1 MTTSLK
7 GRFAQLVGQDPSF
20 RPRRV
25 VTRGGHRVRG
35 IFPSARFKRPMH
47 WESGLQWDLVYRL
60 EASWLVTDACTR
72 PTTINVAL
80 ADGTQFSHTPHA
92 VAMRRDGQI
101 VCLECIPSKHLT
113 EASVQQRLS
122 AIRRHLAD
130 LGVVFLVVTEVHLD
144 LPVARRNAR
153 MLTQALRTARPGE
166 RDAEDCVQLA
176 RRRPATLTD
185 LAALLGTDAS
195 LRMLALGHV
204 YTDMHQPL
212 GAATS
217 LTYTLE
223 EHFDAA
229 DFIHTK

>member
-20 RPRRV
+20 RPPRV
-25 VTRGGHRVRG
+25 ITRGGHRVRG

-47 WESGLQWDLVYRL
+47 WESGLQCDLVYRL
-60 EASWLVTDACTR
+60 EASWLVADACTR

-80 ADGTQFSHTPHA
+80 EDGTQFGHTPHA
-92 VAMRRDGQI
+92 VVMRWDGQL
-101 VCLECIPSKHLT
+101 VCLECIPSKHLR
-113 EASVQQRLS
+113 EASVLKRLA
-122 AIRRHLAD
+122 AIRQRLAD
-130 LGVVFLVVTEVHLD
+130 LSVQFLVVTEAHLD
-144 LPVARRNAR
+144 LPIARRNAR
-153 MLTQALRTARPGE
+153 MLTQALRTARPDE

-176 RRRPATLTD
+176 RRRPEVLTD

-195 LRMLALGHV
+195 LRMLALGYV
-204 YTDMHQPL
+204 YADMHQPL